1 MTEQKQ
7 ELASQGETL
16 GALAQQIQDVRVNI
30 AQNAS
35 ARNDTRIYMSP
46 LVAAEEAKE
55 RVREEGLGHGGT
67 RHDDDGFPAGEDARA
82 GRSAH
87 HSDKSDRGHISK
99 ADGRP
104 QQSGDGTGLTDEAT
118 RAALEEQEI
127 LRRYGWLDPY
137 IALGRGEPIPGPL
150 RGYVAELQPWEQAV
164 VRQWYRKWIGQI
176 DLVRSVRNAV
186 AHPPARVT
194 PTDREGTIELLH
206 LLANDLNG
214 AMRDAEQS
222 AAGND

>member
-1 MTEQKQ
+1 M
-7 ELASQGETL
+7 
-16 GALAQQIQDVRVNI
+16 NI

-46 LVAAEEAKE
+46 PAAAEEAKE
-55 RVREEGLGHGGT
+55 RVREEGLGHGGP
-67 RHDDDGFPAGEDARA
+67 RHDDDGFVAGEDARP
-82 GRSAH
+82 GRSADY
-87 HSDKSDRGHISK
+87 SDKSERGDRSR

-104 QQSGDGTGLTDEAT
+104 QQSGDGTGSTDEAT

-127 LRRYGWLDPY
+127 LRLYGWLDPY
-137 IALGRGEPIPGPL
+137 IALGRREPIPGPL
-150 RGYVAELQPWEQAV
+150 RGYVADLHPWQQAV
-164 VRQWYRKWIGQI
+164 VRRWYRKWIGQI

-206 LLANDLNG
+206 LLANDLDE
-214 AMRDAEQS
+214 ALRDAEQS